1 MDTAGVDG
9 CRAGWLCVH
18 NRDSNIEGEVFTTFQ
33 RLLHS
38 LPRSTLIAVDIPI
51 GLPTSGDRACDRMAR
66 RFLGAPRA
74 SSVFP
79 TPVLAIARETDYQTA
94 CAKHREIDG
103 RALSRQAF
111 AILPKILEVNE
122 LLSSKTGIRDR
133 VKEIHPEVSFATW
146 NSGLAMRYRKSDRKG
161 AAEREMLID
170 REWPG
175 RRLDMVKRL
184 GRAGYQRDDLNDA
197 FAALWTAGRVIRGI
211 ANVLGSPLLDGN
223 GLCKCGRS
231 RRECPPRG

>member
-1 MDTAGVDG
+1 MDIFGVDG

-18 NRDSNIEGEVFTTFQ
+18 RRDGAIDGEVFTTFQ

-38 LPRSTLIAVDIPI
+38 LPSSTLIAVDIPI
-51 GLPTSGDRACDRMAR
+51 GLPTSGERTCDRMAR
-66 RFLGAPRA
+66 QLLGAPRA

-79 TPVLAIARETDYQTA
+79 APVLAVARETDYLAA
-94 CAKHREIDG
+94 CAKHKNIDG

-122 LLSSKTGIRDR
+122 LLWSNEVIRDR

-146 NSGLAMRYRKSDRKG
+146 NSGRAMRHRKSEPVG
-161 AAEREMLID
+161 AAERELLID

-175 RRLDMVKRL
+175 QRADVMQRL
-184 GRAGYQRDDLNDA
+184 GRVGYQRDDLNDA
-197 FAALWTAGRVIRGI
+197 FAALWSAARVARGTAKALASTLR
-211 ANVLGSPLLDGN
+211 DEN
-223 GLCKCGRS
+223 GL
-231 RRECPPRG
+231 PMQMWA